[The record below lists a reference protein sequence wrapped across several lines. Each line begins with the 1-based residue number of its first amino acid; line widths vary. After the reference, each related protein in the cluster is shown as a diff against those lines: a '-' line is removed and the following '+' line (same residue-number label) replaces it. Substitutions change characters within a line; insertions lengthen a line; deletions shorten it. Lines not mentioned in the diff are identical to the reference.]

1 MEAKI
6 AERNGKLFIYI
17 NGKEVIPSAYMTYVA
32 PQGNYE
38 AFKKIGYNLF
48 FGCVQMGDTF
58 IPFTEHVWK
67 SENEYDFTPV
77 KEVLDKIIGSS
88 EPGEIYVILRVNLNV
103 PKWWAEKYPDEVMR
117 DENGNKWLQSSASE
131 KWRDDCVKFLSL
143 LQDFIV
149 NNGYDEYVAG
159 FHLAGLAT
167 EEWYIP
173 ESGKTVYDFSPV
185 GTKAF
190 RDYCL
195 DKYRDIDTLDNAY
208 NSNYKSFED
217 IKVPLYS
224 ERYVFSYKKQYRD
237 LPKDSIG
244 ADYYEFCGES
254 VASAIIYLAD
264 KTKKI
269 LHYKKLV
276 GAFYGY
282 TNVLPAWNGHTSIK
296 KILACG
302 DIDFLASPLAYVNL
316 RQGAFDWFYNGAV
329 NSAKNANKIWF
340 TEADVRTYLT
350 RPLPESYPPCLKG
363 KDDNFKKRYYEPV
376 WHGPKTEEKSKH
388 HLTRALGKVICSE
401 SAFWW
406 FDMWGGWYNSDGL
419 MKHIS
424 ELENLYRKSMSQRYK
439 SNVEIAVLVDES
451 MSVFTNIGN
460 FAKFIVN
467 QFVVLGFVGAP
478 YDIYLFSDLEKA
490 DFSDYKTL
498 IFISA
503 LQITDK
509 QAERIEKLKSGG
521 RSLMFSGLTGLYS
534 KNFDRILGMSSTEE
548 TVEKEFKDYRI
559 VYSSEENFSAEQ
571 IRNALK
577 TAGGHIYS
585 EMGDIVYANER
596 YIVLTATNSGKRR
609 LYLPS
614 GKRAEIVI
622 NKKDFIVK
630 GNEIEIETDIEE
642 TVIFEIKG

>member
-1 MEAKI
+1 METRVI
-6 AERNGKLFIYI
+6 ERNGKLFIEI
-17 NGKEVIPSAYMTYVA
+17 NGETVIPSAYMTYVA
-32 PQGNYE
+32 SQGKYE

-58 IPFTEHVWK
+58 ISFARSVWRN
-67 SENEYDFTPV
+67 ENEYDFTPV
-77 KEVLDKIIGSS
+77 KEVLDKIIGNSGL
-88 EPGEIYVILRVNLNV
+88 GEVYVILRINLNV
-103 PKWWAEKYPDEVMR
+103 PKWWIEKYPDEVMQ
-117 DENGNKWLQSSASE
+117 DENGNKWLQSPASA
-131 KWRDDCVKFLSL
+131 KWRRDCVKFLQL

-190 RDYCL
+190 KNYCL
-195 DKYRDIDTLDNAY
+195 KKYKKINALNNVYKCNY
-208 NSNYKSFED
+208 NSFED
-217 IKVPLYS
+217 IKVPTYS
-224 ERYVFSYKKQYRD
+224 ERYVFLYKKQYRD
-237 LPKDSIG
+237 LAGDSI
-244 ADYYEFCGES
+244 AVDYYKFCGEY
-254 VASAIIYLAD
+254 VADAIIYLAD

-282 TNVLPAWNGHTSIK
+282 TNVLPAWSGHTSIK
-296 KILACG
+296 KVLACK
-302 DIDFLASPLAYVNL
+302 DIDFLASPFAYVNL

-329 NSAKNANKIWF
+329 NSAKNTNKIWF
-340 TEADVRTYLT
+340 VEADVRTYLT
-350 RPLPESYPPCLKG
+350 KPLPESYPPCLEG

-376 WHGPKTEEKSKH
+376 WYGPKTEEKSKH
-388 HLTRALGKVICSE
+388 HLTRALGKVMCSG

-406 FDMWGGWYNSDGL
+406 FDMWGGWYSSEGL

-424 ELENLYRKSMSQRYK
+424 ELENLYRKSMLQGHK
-439 SNVEIAVLVDES
+439 NNAEIAVLVDEK
-451 MSVFTNIGN
+451 MSVFTDIGN

-467 QFVVLGFVGAP
+467 QFVALGFVGAP
-478 YDIYLFSDLEKA
+478 YDIYLFSDLEET
-490 DFSDYKTL
+490 DFSNYKTL
-498 IFISA
+498 IFVSA
-503 LQITDK
+503 LHITDK
-509 QAERIEKLKSGG
+509 QAEQIEKLKSSG
-521 RSLMFSGLTGLYS
+521 RSLMFSGFTGLYS
-534 KNFDRILGMSSTEE
+534 ENYDKILGIGSAEE
-548 TVEKEFKDYRI
+548 SVEQEFNNYR
-559 VYSSEENFSAEQ
+559 VLYNSGQNFSAEQ

-577 TAGGHIYS
+577 KSGGHIYS

-596 YIVLTATNSGKRR
+596 YIVLTATDSGKRR
-609 LYLPS
+609 LFLPN
-614 GKRAEIVI
+614 GKRAKTVI

-642 TVIFEIKG
+642 TVIFEIIG